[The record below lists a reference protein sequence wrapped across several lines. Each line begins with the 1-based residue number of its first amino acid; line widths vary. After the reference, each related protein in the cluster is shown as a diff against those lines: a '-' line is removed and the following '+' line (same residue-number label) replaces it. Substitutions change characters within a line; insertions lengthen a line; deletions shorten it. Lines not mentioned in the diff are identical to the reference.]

1 MALVQHKVAQQ
12 LAAMARLQDALNAN
26 VHAQWRTQEHRY
38 YRAIWVECAEL
49 LDHFGWKWWKHQRA
63 DLEQV
68 KLEIVD
74 IWHFGLSELI
84 REGSIEADRVD
95 PGIVAAFGERD
106 SSAQVPDF
114 REAVEELAGQTLAQR
129 GFPVAAFVDVM
140 AALPI
145 DLDELYR
152 IYVGKNIL
160 NVFRQANGYQSGH
173 YIKVWQGREDNEHL
187 FELVGVLDT
196 ASSSFSDELYRA
208 LESRYAASKPS

>member
-1 MALVQHKVAQQ
+1 MALGQQKVAQQ
-12 LAAMARLQDALNAN
+12 LTAMAQLQDALNAN

-84 REGSIEADRVD
+84 RAGSIDAGRVD
-95 PGIVAAFGERD
+95 PSIVAAFGEPSR
-106 SSAQVPDF
+106 SAEVSDF
-114 REAVEELAGQTLAQR
+114 REAVEELAGQSLAQR
-129 GFPVAAFVDVM
+129 GFPVTAFVDVM

-152 IYVGKNIL
+152 IYVGKNVL

-187 FELVGVLDT
+187 FELVGVLDNT
-196 ASSSFSDELYRA
+196 SSSFSDELYRA

>member
-1 MALVQHKVAQQ
+1 MAQ
-12 LAAMARLQDALNAN
+12 LQDALNAN

-84 REGSIEADRVD
+84 RAGSIDAGRVD
-95 PGIVAAFGERD
+95 PRIVAAFGEQNAR
-106 SSAQVPDF
+106 AQLPDF

-152 IYVGKNIL
+152 IYVGKNVL

-187 FELVGVLDT
+187 FELVGVLDNT
-196 ASSSFSDELYRA
+196 SSSFSDELYRA